1 MNGGHEHV
9 YADDGLGWQHCQVP
23 GCGTWLPSPRPGRV
37 EVDAEHDVVLPP
49 RRQVPTRNT
58 AGLGGRRERAGRGPT
73 DRRGR

>member
-49 RRQVPTRNT
+49 RAHNRTGP
-58 AGLGGRRERAGRGPT
+58 GGRSERAGRGPKHG
-73 DRRGR
+73 RGR